1 MINKDSVLKNLE
13 IGLDFESKAR
23 DACEEIM
30 SFFDDK
36 ETRDTIRYI
45 RDDEVKHIGLV
56 KELIRLITKY

>member
-1 MINKDSVLKNLE
+1 MNKELILQNLNR
-13 IGLDFESKAR
+13 GLEFEQQAQ

-36 ETRDTIRYI
+36 PTLDTIRYI

-56 KELIRLITKY
+56 KELIRIINKY